1 MGRIYLDFDASIHLV
16 VADVMDCAERE
27 AYGNPSIGYYL
38 GARAMR
44 FSLGLAKAVAHVR
57 RAWIGS

>member
-38 GARAMR
+38 GARAMIQSR
-44 FSLGLAKAVAHVR
+44 FGQ
-57 RAWIGS
+57 GSSPRP